1 MKTPIFNDIIR
12 DGNSAQLT
20 EGVRHTPLV
29 SEAPQAAGTDAVDTA
44 DLPPQ
49 FAAAIKE
56 QQAQEAI
63 EQAQTAQS
71 EAEAMQMQL
80 YEQQQAAAMQPPQPE
95 PVQPVLD
102 YEEQAELLVTLSDS
116 VQQLAFSKV
125 AEKRYFTADERKTV
139 REIKNKQRKKEPL
152 TDEEKQLYDDW
163 TVYLQFK
170 DLLPYEE
177 KEAEMLRKPLAK
189 VLEQQQSNLDPKT
202 ALLLAALMVAAPRVA
217 SMAALK
223 SDLNR

>member
-29 SEAPQAAGTDAVDTA
+29 SEAPQAAETTAVDTA

-80 YEQQQAAAMQPPQPE
+80 YEQQQAVAMQPPQPE

-125 AEKRYFTADERKTV
+125 AEKRYFTADERKMV

>member
-1 MKTPIFNDIIR
+1 MKTPIFNDIIT
-12 DGNSAQLT
+12 DTNTEQLT
-20 EGVRHTPLV
+20 EAVRHTPLV
-29 SEAPQAAGTDAVDTA
+29 PEVAEASQASASNLA

-49 FAAAIKE
+49 FAAAMKE

-80 YEQQQAAAMQPPQPE
+80 YEQQAAMAQPQQPE
-95 PVQPVLD
+95 RVQPVLD
-102 YEEQAELLVTLSDS
+102 YEEQADLLVTLSDS
-116 VQQLAFSKV
+116 VQQLAFSKM
-125 AEKRYFTADERKTV
+125 AEKRYFTADERKAV
-139 REIKNKQRKKEPL
+139 REIKRKMRANEVL
-152 TDEEKQLYDDW
+152 TDDEKHLYEEWKM
-163 TVYLQFK
+163 YLEFK

-189 VLEQQQSNLDPKT
+189 VLEMQQANLDPKT
-202 ALLLAALMVAAPRVA
+202 ALLLAAAMVAAPRIA
-217 SMAALK
+217 SMVALK